1 MSMTDDEYRENQEA
15 YNEAMAWIDS
25 LKPPPFLEWW
35 RVENT
40 GWSNGRSWFTSG
52 GTDANPY
59 RAKSEAEAIEYI
71 TNNRWDDPA
80 VKWRYVHVTLQRED
94 NKSITTEIWTEV

>member
-1 MSMTDDEYRENQEA
+1 MNEQENKEA
-15 YNEAMAWIDS
+15 FDNVMAFIDGM
-25 LKPPPFLEWW
+25 KPPAFLEWW

-80 VKWRYVHVTLQRED
+80 IKWRYVHVTLERNE
-94 NKSITTEIWTEV
+94 NRSVTTEVWTEI

>member
-1 MSMTDDEYRENQEA
+1 MNEQENQEA
-15 YNEAMAWIDS
+15 FDDVMAFIDGM
-25 LKPPPFLEWW
+25 KTPAFLEWW

-52 GTDANPY
+52 GTDAHPW

-71 TNNRWDDPA
+71 NDRRKSWDDPV
-80 VKWRYVHVTLQRED
+80 VKWRIVHVTLQRED
-94 NKSITTEIWTEV
+94 NKSITTEIWTEI